1 MTKKKRRAR
10 AASPSRYGTQTR
22 QLNNAPFPAPQRDE
36 SAEDVSK
43 AVTSPTRQPAGKVDF
58 AVEYHYVY
66 QDLRRIAIL
75 AGAILSVLVILS
87 FVVP

>member
-1 MTKKKRRAR
+1 MAKKKRRSR
-10 AASPSRYGTQTR
+10 SASPSRYGTQRT
-22 QLNNAPFPAPQRDE
+22 QPNNAPSPTPQRDE

-58 AVEYHYVY
+58 AVEYRYVF